1 MRKPSVIAVTPPVRR
16 VIVAQARREQPHE
29 CCGLL
34 VGDRGH
40 IQYAVPMRNVA
51 ASPTRY
57 RIDDASHLELRR
69 VIRQF
74 SPSLSILGV
83 YHSHPAG
90 GSDPSPTDIDEAMY
104 PDWTYIIVG
113 LDGRRLT
120 VRAFRIRMGAV
131 QEIKIDWRT

>member
-1 MRKPSVIAVTPPVRR
+1 MMQTSVIAIAPPVRR
-16 VIVAQARREQPHE
+16 AIVAQARLEQPKE

-34 VGDRGH
+34 VGHRGRVGF
-40 IQYAVPMRNVA
+40 AVPMRNMS

-57 RIDDASHLELRR
+57 RIDDAAHLELRR
-69 VIRQF
+69 VLRQF

-90 GSDPSPTDIDEAMY
+90 PADPSPTDIDEAMY
-104 PDWTYIIVG
+104 PEWAYIIVG
-113 LDGRRLT
+113 LDRRRLT

>member
-1 MRKPSVIAVTPPVRR
+1 MKKPPAIVIAPPVRR
-16 VIVAQARREQPHE
+16 AIAAQSRREQPQE

-34 VGDRGH
+34 VGDRGR
-40 IQYAVPMRNVA
+40 IQYAVPMRNMA

-57 RIDDASHLELRR
+57 RIDDSSHLELRR

-74 SPSLSILGV
+74 SPNLSILGV

-90 GSDPSPTDIDEAMY
+90 GAQPSPTDIDEAMY
-104 PDWTYIIVG
+104 PDWVYLILG

-120 VRAFRIRMGAV
+120 IRAFRIRMGAA